1 MTMKITFNLINQLYN
16 SFLKLEKNVEDLNDK
31 YLINMVFS
39 KLDFAPKNYKII
51 RKYND
56 NIINIKC
63 HNYFSN
69 ISNDNGNDKDDNDN
83 DNNNGND
90 NDNGNDKEIL
100 LRYEQNKCFNN
111 NSLMPPPSYYDEII
125 NNIDCYKHMRKL
137 NIFICIQYADITI
150 DLNTKRY
157 NIKQSYFNIRK
168 PTTDEN
174 NLFSDIV
181 NNIDNP
187 NYYFIN
193 NNNSNNIKTDESDI
207 YFIPEN
213 IIYTNDIKKIII
225 KPIMPISNTI
235 SNDID
240 IKPLLSNQI
249 RVKDYNGIFI

>member
-1 MTMKITFNLINQLYN
+1 MTMVLDLINRLYN
-16 SFLKLEKNVEDLNDK
+16 SFLKLEKNVEDLNDRH
-31 YLINMVFS
+31 LINIVFS

-69 ISNDNGNDKDDNDN
+69 IE
-83 DNNNGND
+83 NN
-90 NDNGNDKEIL
+90 NDKEIL
-100 LRYEQNKCFNN
+100 LEYEQDKC
-111 NSLMPPPSYYDEII
+111 SLMLPPSYYDEII
-125 NNIDCYKHMRKL
+125 NNINCYKHMRKL

-150 DLNTKRY
+150 DLNSKRY

-187 NYYFIN
+187 DYYFIN
-193 NNNSNNIKTDESDI
+193 NNNSNTIKTDESDI

-225 KPIMPISNTI
+225 KPIMPITNTI

>member
-1 MTMKITFNLINQLYN
+1 MEITMNLLNKLFNNFSN
-16 SFLKLEKNVEDLNDK
+16 LKKDVEDLNDK
-31 YLINMVFS
+31 YLINIVFS
-39 KLDFAPKNYKII
+39 KLDFSPKNYKII

-69 ISNDNGNDKDDNDN
+69 IENDNVKD
-83 DNNNGND
+83 
-90 NDNGNDKEIL
+90 IL
-100 LRYEQNKCFNN
+100 LTYEQDKVFYKTPIGDNTCN
-111 NSLMPPPSYYDEII
+111 PPPCYYNEII
-125 NNIDCYKHMRKL
+125 NNIAHK
-137 NIFICIQYADITI
+137 NIFICIQYADIII
-150 DLNTKRY
+150 DLNAKRY
-157 NIKQSYFNIRK
+157 NIKQSNFNIRK
-168 PTTDEN
+168 PTNDQY

-187 NYYFIN
+187 DYYFIN

-207 YFIPEN
+207 YFIPED

-225 KPIMPISNTI
+225 KPIMQKVNTI
-235 SNDID
+235 LDDID

>member
-1 MTMKITFNLINQLYN
+1 MTKVLDLINRLYN
-16 SFLKLEKNVEDLNDK
+16 SFLKLEKNVEDLNDRH
-31 YLINMVFS
+31 LINIVFS

-69 ISNDNGNDKDDNDN
+69 IE
-83 DNNNGND
+83 NN
-90 NDNGNDKEIL
+90 NDKEIL
-100 LRYEQNKCFNN
+100 LEYEQDKCFNN
-111 NSLMPPPSYYDEII
+111 NSLMPPPQYYNEII

-150 DLNTKRY
+150 DLNSKRY

-187 NYYFIN
+187 DYYFIN
-193 NNNSNNIKTDESDI
+193 NNNSNTIKMDESDI

-225 KPIMPISNTI
+225 KPIMPITNTI

>member
-1 MTMKITFNLINQLYN
+1 MEITMNLLNKLFNNFSN
-16 SFLKLEKNVEDLNDK
+16 LKKDVEDLNDK
-31 YLINMVFS
+31 YLINIVFS
-39 KLDFAPKNYKII
+39 KLDFSPKNYKII

-69 ISNDNGNDKDDNDN
+69 IENDNVKD
-83 DNNNGND
+83 
-90 NDNGNDKEIL
+90 IL
-100 LRYEQNKCFNN
+100 LTYEQDKVFYKTPTGDNTCN
-111 NSLMPPPSYYDEII
+111 PPPCYYNEII
-125 NNIDCYKHMRKL
+125 NNIAHK
-137 NIFICIQYADITI
+137 NIFICIQYADIII
-150 DLNTKRY
+150 DLNAKRY

-168 PTTDEN
+168 PTNDQY

-187 NYYFIN
+187 DYYFIN

-207 YFIPEN
+207 YFIPED

-225 KPIMPISNTI
+225 KPIMQKVNTI
-235 SNDID
+235 LDDID
-240 IKPLLSNQI
+240 FKPLLSNQI

>member
-1 MTMKITFNLINQLYN
+1 MTTVLDLINRLYN
-16 SFLKLEKNVEDLNDK
+16 SFLKLEKNVEDLNDR
-31 YLINMVFS
+31 YLINIVFS

-56 NIINIKC
+56 NMINIKC

-69 ISNDNGNDKDDNDN
+69 IE
-83 DNNNGND
+83 NN
-90 NDNGNDKEIL
+90 NDKEIL
-100 LRYEQNKCFNN
+100 LEYEQDKCFNN
-111 NSLMPPPSYYDEII
+111 NSLMPPPQYYNEII

-150 DLNTKRY
+150 DLNAKRY

-187 NYYFIN
+187 DYYFIN
-193 NNNSNNIKTDESDI
+193 NNNSNIIKIDESDI

-225 KPIMPISNTI
+225 KPIMPITNTI

>member
-1 MTMKITFNLINQLYN
+1 MTKVLDLINRLYN
-16 SFLKLEKNVEDLNDK
+16 SFLKLEKNVEDLNDRH
-31 YLINMVFS
+31 LINIVFS

-69 ISNDNGNDKDDNDN
+69 IE
-83 DNNNGND
+83 NNND
-90 NDNGNDKEIL
+90 IEIL
-100 LRYEQNKCFNN
+100 LEYEQDKCFNN
-111 NSLMPPPSYYDEII
+111 NSLMPPPQYYNEII

-150 DLNTKRY
+150 DLNAKRY

-181 NNIDNP
+181 NN
-187 NYYFIN
+187 
-193 NNNSNNIKTDESDI
+193 NNSNTIKIDESDI

-225 KPIMPISNTI
+225 KPIMPIINTI